1 MIIWGAQLLC
11 EARLTSALELYRSE
25 SIFCFT
31 WHVIGSVG
39 TPRTQHTS
47 SIPSRIKHVNKSP
60 VLVVVSQ
67 LVKLESKVAIP
78 NPRSRSHDCG
88 ANAIYARR
96 VRDRGRSQLIP
107 VSWRKTSRDI
117 LRWCFSICLLVI
129 PFMKFLE

>member
-96 VRDRGRSQLIP
+96 VRDRPGGDPSLSLSAGGKRVEIYFGG
-107 VSWRKTSRDI
+107 VSLYVFLS
-117 LRWCFSICLLVI
+117 FLL
-129 PFMKFLE
+129 